1 MAATSGVTAGTLNH
15 DCKIDWLELNPHA
28 THLLFRDKKQQLHL
42 FNLLTQERITLLCFC
57 SYVQWVP
64 DSDVVVAQNRGN
76 LYVWYSI
83 KNPEQATI
91 FPIKGEVEGIER
103 AEGRTEVLVDEGSSA
118 VGYVLDE
125 ALIEFG
131 MALEALAYDRA
142 IAILEPLK
150 LAPETEAMWKQLAEA
165 ALYHKEL
172 AVAERCY
179 AALGDVSKARYVHK
193 VP

>member
-1 MAATSGVTAGTLNH
+1 MTAGTLNH

-150 LAPETEAMWKQLAEA
+150 LAPETEAMWKQDLHA
-165 ALYHKEL
+165 A
-172 AVAERCY
+172 
-179 AALGDVSKARYVHK
+179 G
-193 VP
+193 

>member
-1 MAATSGVTAGTLNH
+1 M
-15 DCKIDWLELNPHA
+15 
-28 THLLFRDKKQQLHL
+28 
-42 FNLLTQERITLLCFC
+42 
-57 SYVQWVP
+57 QWVP

-150 LAPETEAMWKQLAEA
+150 LAPETEAMWKQ
-165 ALYHKEL
+165 
-172 AVAERCY
+172 VVIRF
-179 AALGDVSKARYVHK
+179 R
-193 VP
+193 